1 MKQYVY
7 PFLCAALP
15 SLVTSLGLLMPVVFM
30 RVFCIDKATS
40 LLRWIVT
47 NAFPCCITK
56 KTDNGVTRW
65 FFGDI
70 DLTTSEELLSKVLS
84 RLFVLFLTLFFVASN
99 LFWSTLL
106 LDITTS
112 CNPNDHTIECFKND
126 VKENV
131 KFWKAFSR
139 LSDDPID
146 CNSAEFRNG
155 SADVICYQ
163 IVFNIG
169 AACGA
174 GYGAFKLAEII
185 LNAATTLMM
194 LHQRSQSVKRTR
206 IIIGLLLIAICV
218 ALVVSAKVESQRGSA
233 IVKPDSKGVVL
244 VLQFSM
250 SFFLGI
256 TFVFSVPWK
265 ELVTLRNNMHLYE
278 PIENA

>member
-1 MKQYVY
+1 MVFRGHRSYD
-7 PFLCAALP
+7 FRGA
-15 SLVTSLGLLMPVVFM
+15 VV
-30 RVFCIDKATS
+30 V
-40 LLRWIVT
+40 
-47 NAFPCCITK
+47 
-56 KTDNGVTRW
+56 
-65 FFGDI
+65 
-70 DLTTSEELLSKVLS
+70 LSKVLF
-84 RLFVLFLTLFFVASN
+84 RLFWLFLMLFSVASS

-131 KFWKAFSR
+131 KSWKAFSR

-146 CNSAEFRNG
+146 CNSAEFQNG
-155 SADVICYQ
+155 SAYVICYE

-194 LHQRSQSVKRTR
+194 LHQRSQSVQRTR
-206 IIIGLLLIAICV
+206 IIFGLLLYAIFL
-218 ALVVSAKVESQRGSA
+218 ALVVSTVEERKRGSA
-233 IVKPDSKGVVL
+233 IVKPDSKGVVF
-244 VLQFSM
+244 VLQFLM
-250 SFFLGI
+250 SFSLAI
-256 TFVFSVPWK
+256 TFVFSVPWN

-278 PIENA
+278 PIPSENA

>member
-15 SLVTSLGLLMPVVFM
+15 SFVTSLGLLMPVVFM
-30 RVFCIDKATS
+30 SVFCTDKAS
-40 LLRWIVT
+40 CLLRWIVT
-47 NAFPCCITK
+47 NAFPSCITK
-56 KTDNGVTRW
+56 KKDNGVTRW

-70 DLTTSEELLSKVLS
+70 DLTTSEELLSKVLFS
-84 RLFVLFLTLFFVASN
+84 LSALFLTLFFVASN

-112 CNPNDHTIECFKND
+112 CKPNDHTIECFKND

-146 CNSAEFRNG
+146 CNSAEFQNE

-174 GYGAFKLAEII
+174 GYGAFKLAVII

-194 LHQRSQSVKRTR
+194 LHQRSRSVKRTR
-206 IIIGLLLIAICV
+206 IIIGLSLTAIYV
-218 ALVVSAKVESQRGSA
+218 ALVVSGVVESNRGSA
-233 IVKPDSKGVVL
+233 IVKPDSQGVVL
-244 VLQFSM
+244 VLQFLM
-250 SFFLGI
+250 FFLGI
-256 TFVFSVPWK
+256 IFVFFVPWN

-278 PIENA
+278 PIV

>member
-7 PFLCAALP
+7 QLCAAL
-15 SLVTSLGLLMPVVFM
+15 SALGTCLVLLMPMVFM
-30 RVFCIDKATS
+30 SVFCTDKATC
-40 LLRWIVT
+40 LRRWIVT
-47 NAFPCCITK
+47 NAFPSCITK
-56 KTDNGVTRW
+56 KKDNGLTRW

-70 DLTTSEELLSKVLS
+70 DLTTSEELLSKVLFS
-84 RLFVLFLTLFFVASN
+84 LSALFLMLFFVASN

-112 CNPNDHTIECFKND
+112 CNPNDPTIECFKND
-126 VKENV
+126 MKENV
-131 KFWKAFSR
+131 KFSKTFSR

-146 CNSAEFRNG
+146 CNSAEFQNG

-174 GYGAFKLAEII
+174 GYGAFKLAVII

-194 LHQRSQSVKRTR
+194 LHQRSRSVKRTR
-206 IIIGLLLIAICV
+206 IIIGLLLIAIYV
-218 ALVVSAKVESQRGSA
+218 ALGVSEIVENQRGST
-233 IVKPDSKGVVL
+233 IVKLDSQGVVL
-244 VLQFSM
+244 VLQFLM
-250 SFFLGI
+250 LFFLGI
-256 TFVFSVPWK
+256 IFVFFVPWK

-278 PIENA
+278 PIV

>member
-30 RVFCIDKATS
+30 SVFCTDKAS
-40 LLRWIVT
+40 CLLRWIVT
-47 NAFPCCITK
+47 NAFPSCITK
-56 KTDNGVTRW
+56 KKDNGVTRW

-70 DLTTSEELLSKVLS
+70 DLTTSEELLSKVLFS
-84 RLFVLFLTLFFVASN
+84 LSALFLTLFFVASN

-112 CNPNDHTIECFKND
+112 CKPNDHTIECFKND

-146 CNSAEFRNG
+146 CNSAEFQNE

-174 GYGAFKLAEII
+174 GYGAFKLAVII

-194 LHQRSQSVKRTR
+194 LHQRSRSVKRTR
-206 IIIGLLLIAICV
+206 IIIGLSLTAIYV
-218 ALVVSAKVESQRGSA
+218 ALVVSGVVESNRGSA
-233 IVKPDSKGVVL
+233 IVKPDSQGVVL
-244 VLQFSM
+244 VLQFLMLFS
-250 SFFLGI
+250 LGI
-256 TFVFSVPWK
+256 IFVFFVPWN

-278 PIENA
+278 PIV

>member
-1 MKQYVY
+1 MKQHVY
-7 PFLCAALP
+7 QLCAALP
-15 SLVTSLGLLMPVVFM
+15 ALVTFLVLLMPMVFM
-30 RVFCIDKATS
+30 SLFCKHKATS
-40 LLRWIVT
+40 LLRWIVR
-47 NAFPCCITK
+47 NAFPFCITK
-56 KTDNGVTRW
+56 KTDSRVTRW

-70 DLTTSEELLSKVLS
+70 DLTTSEELLSKVLFS
-84 RLFVLFLTLFFVASN
+84 LFKLFLMLFFVASN

-112 CNPNDHTIECFKND
+112 CKPNDHTIECFNND

-131 KFWKAFSR
+131 KFWEAFAR
-139 LSDDPID
+139 LNDDPID
-146 CNSAEFRNG
+146 CNSAECKNG

-174 GYGAFKLAEII
+174 GYGGFKLAEII

-206 IIIGLLLIAICV
+206 IFIGLSLIAIYV
-218 ALVVSAKVESQRGSA
+218 ALVVSAVVESQRGSA
-233 IVKPDSKGVVL
+233 IVKPDSKSVVL
-244 VLQFSM
+244 VLQFLM
-250 SFFLGI
+250 SFLLGI
-256 TFVFSVPWK
+256 IFVFFVPWK

-278 PIENA
+278 PVA

>member
-15 SLVTSLGLLMPVVFM
+15 SFVTSLGLLMPVVFM
-30 RVFCIDKATS
+30 SVFCTDKATC

-47 NAFPCCITK
+47 NAFPSCITK
-56 KTDNGVTRW
+56 KKDNGVTRW

-70 DLTTSEELLSKVLS
+70 DLTTSEELLSKVLFS
-84 RLFVLFLTLFFVASN
+84 LSALFLTLFFVASN

-112 CNPNDHTIECFKND
+112 CKPNDHTIECFKND

-146 CNSAEFRNG
+146 CNSAEFQNE

-174 GYGAFKLAEII
+174 GYGAFKLAVII

-194 LHQRSQSVKRTR
+194 LHQRSRSVKRTR
-206 IIIGLLLIAICV
+206 IIIGLSLTAIYV
-218 ALVVSAKVESQRGSA
+218 ALVVSGVVESNRGSA
-233 IVKPDSKGVVL
+233 IVKPDSQGVVL
-244 VLQFSM
+244 VLQFLM
-250 SFFLGI
+250 LFFLGI
-256 TFVFSVPWK
+256 IFVFFVPWN

-278 PIENA
+278 PIV

>member
-7 PFLCAALP
+7 RLCAALP
-15 SLVTSLGLLMPVVFM
+15 AVGTCLVLLMPMVFM
-30 RVFCIDKATS
+30 RVFYTDKATC

-47 NAFPCCITK
+47 NAFPSCITK
-56 KTDNGVTRW
+56 KKDNGLTRW

-70 DLTTSEELLSKVLS
+70 DLTTSEELLSKVLFS
-84 RLFVLFLTLFFVASN
+84 LFALFLMLFFVASN

-112 CNPNDHTIECFKND
+112 CKPNDPTIECFKND

-146 CNSAEFRNG
+146 CNSAEFQNG
-155 SADVICYQ
+155 SADLICYQ

-174 GYGAFKLAEII
+174 GYGGFKLAVII

-194 LHQRSQSVKRTR
+194 LHQRSRSVKRTR
-206 IIIGLLLIAICV
+206 IIIGLSLIAIYV
-218 ALVVSAKVESQRGSA
+218 ALVVSAVVESKRGSA
-233 IVKPDSKGVVL
+233 IVKPDSEGVVF
-244 VLQFSM
+244 VLQLLMLFS
-250 SFFLGI
+250 LGI
-256 TFVFSVPWK
+256 IFVFFVPWK

-278 PIENA
+278 PIV

>member
-30 RVFCIDKATS
+30 SVFCTDKAS
-40 LLRWIVT
+40 CLLRWIVT
-47 NAFPCCITK
+47 NAFPSCITK
-56 KTDNGVTRW
+56 KKDNGVTRW

-70 DLTTSEELLSKVLS
+70 DLTTSEELLSKVLFS
-84 RLFVLFLTLFFVASN
+84 LSALFLTLFFVASN

-112 CNPNDHTIECFKND
+112 CKPNDHTIECFKND

-146 CNSAEFRNG
+146 CNSAELQNG
-155 SADVICYQ
+155 SVDVICYQ

-174 GYGAFKLAEII
+174 GYGAFKLAVII

-194 LHQRSQSVKRTR
+194 LHQRSRSVKRTR
-206 IIIGLLLIAICV
+206 IIIGLSLTAIYV
-218 ALVVSAKVESQRGSA
+218 ALVVSGVVESNRGSA
-233 IVKPDSKGVVL
+233 IVKPDSQGVVL
-244 VLQFSM
+244 VLQFLM
-250 SFFLGI
+250 FFLGI
-256 TFVFSVPWK
+256 IFVFFVPWN

-278 PIENA
+278 PIV

>member
-30 RVFCIDKATS
+30 SVFCTDKAS
-40 LLRWIVT
+40 CLLRWIVT
-47 NAFPCCITK
+47 NAFPSCITK
-56 KTDNGVTRW
+56 KKDNGVTRW

-70 DLTTSEELLSKVLS
+70 DLTTSEELLSKVLFS
-84 RLFVLFLTLFFVASN
+84 LSALFLTLFFVASN

-112 CNPNDHTIECFKND
+112 CKPNDHTIECFKND

-146 CNSAEFRNG
+146 CNSAEFQNE

-174 GYGAFKLAEII
+174 GYGAFKLAVII

-194 LHQRSQSVKRTR
+194 LHQRSRSVKRTR
-206 IIIGLLLIAICV
+206 IIIGLSLTAIYV
-218 ALVVSAKVESQRGSA
+218 ALVVSGVVESNRGSA
-233 IVKPDSKGVVL
+233 IVKPDSQGVVL
-244 VLQFSM
+244 VLQFLM
-250 SFFLGI
+250 LFFLGI
-256 TFVFSVPWK
+256 IFVFFVPWN

-278 PIENA
+278 PIV

>member
-1 MKQYVY
+1 M
-7 PFLCAALP
+7 
-15 SLVTSLGLLMPVVFM
+15 
-30 RVFCIDKATS
+30 
-40 LLRWIVT
+40 
-47 NAFPCCITK
+47 
-56 KTDNGVTRW
+56 
-65 FFGDI
+65 
-70 DLTTSEELLSKVLS
+70 
-84 RLFVLFLTLFFVASN
+84 LFFVASN

-131 KFWKAFSR
+131 KFWKAFAR
-139 LSDDPID
+139 LNDDPID
-146 CNSAEFRNG
+146 CNSAEFKNG

-194 LHQRSQSVKRTR
+194 LHQRSQSVQRTR
-206 IIIGLLLIAICV
+206 IIFGLLLNAICV
-218 ALVVSAKVESQRGSA
+218 ALVVYAVEERKRGSA

-244 VLQFSM
+244 VLQFLM
-250 SFFLGI
+250 SFSLAI
-256 TFVFSVPWK
+256 IFVFSVPWK
-265 ELVTLRNNMHLYE
+265 ELVTLRTNMHLYE
-278 PIENA
+278 PIR

>member
-30 RVFCIDKATS
+30 SVFCTDKAS
-40 LLRWIVT
+40 CLLRWIVT
-47 NAFPCCITK
+47 NAFPSCITK
-56 KTDNGVTRW
+56 KKDNGVTRW

-70 DLTTSEELLSKVLS
+70 DLTTSEELLSKVLFS
-84 RLFVLFLTLFFVASN
+84 LSALFLTLFFEASN

-112 CNPNDHTIECFKND
+112 CKPNDHTIECFKND

-146 CNSAEFRNG
+146 CNSAEFQNE

-174 GYGAFKLAEII
+174 GYGAFKLAVII

-194 LHQRSQSVKRTR
+194 LHQRSRSVKRTR
-206 IIIGLLLIAICV
+206 IIIGLSLTAIYV
-218 ALVVSAKVESQRGSA
+218 ALVVSGVVESNRGSA
-233 IVKPDSKGVVL
+233 IVKPDSQGVVL
-244 VLQFSM
+244 VLQFLM
-250 SFFLGI
+250 LFFLGI
-256 TFVFSVPWK
+256 IFVFFVPWN

-278 PIENA
+278 PIV

>member
-7 PFLCAALP
+7 AFLCVVLP
-15 SLVTSLGLLMPVVFM
+15 ALVTCLVLLMPMVFM
-30 RVFCIDKATS
+30 SVFCTDKATC

-47 NAFPCCITK
+47 NAFPSCITK
-56 KTDNGVTRW
+56 KKDNGLTRW

-70 DLTTSEELLSKVLS
+70 DLTTSEKLLSE
-84 RLFVLFLTLFFVASN
+84 VLFSLFALFIMLFFVASN

-106 LDITTS
+106 VDITTS
-112 CNPNDHTIECFKND
+112 CKPNDHTIECFKND
-126 VKENV
+126 AKENV

-146 CNSAEFRNG
+146 CNSAGFQNG

-174 GYGAFKLAEII
+174 GYGGFKLAVII

-194 LHQRSQSVKRTR
+194 LHQRSRSVKRTR
-206 IIIGLLLIAICV
+206 IIIGLLLIAIYV
-218 ALVVSAKVESQRGSA
+218 AFVLSGVVESKRGST
-233 IVKPDSKGVVL
+233 IVKPDSQGVVL
-244 VLQFSM
+244 VLQILM
-250 SFFLGI
+250 LFFLGI
-256 TFVFSVPWK
+256 IFVFFVPWK

-278 PIENA
+278 PIV

>member
-47 NAFPCCITK
+47 NAFPSSITK
-56 KTDNGVTRW
+56 KKDNGVTRW

-70 DLTTSEELLSKVLS
+70 DLTTSEELLSKVLFS
-84 RLFVLFLTLFFVASN
+84 LFALFLTLFFVASN

-112 CNPNDHTIECFKND
+112 CKPNDHTIECFKND

-139 LSDDPID
+139 LNDDSID
-146 CNSAEFRNG
+146 CNSAEFKNG

-218 ALVVSAKVESQRGSA
+218 ALVVSAKLESQRGSA

>member
-70 DLTTSEELLSKVLS
+70 DLTTSEELLSKVLFS
-84 RLFVLFLTLFFVASN
+84 LFALFLTLFFVASN

>member
-30 RVFCIDKATS
+30 SVFCTDKAS
-40 LLRWIVT
+40 CLLRWIVT
-47 NAFPCCITK
+47 NAFPSCITK
-56 KTDNGVTRW
+56 KKDNGVTRW

-70 DLTTSEELLSKVLS
+70 DLTTSEELLSKVLFS
-84 RLFVLFLTLFFVASN
+84 LSALFLTLFFVASN

-112 CNPNDHTIECFKND
+112 CKPNDHTIECFKND

-146 CNSAEFRNG
+146 CNSAEFQNE

-174 GYGAFKLAEII
+174 GYGAFKLAVII

-194 LHQRSQSVKRTR
+194 LHQRSRSVKRTR
-206 IIIGLLLIAICV
+206 IIIGLSLTAIYV
-218 ALVVSAKVESQRGSA
+218 ALVVSGVVESNRGSA
-233 IVKPDSKGVVL
+233 IVKPDSQGVVL
-244 VLQFSM
+244 VLQFLM
-250 SFFLGI
+250 FFLGI
-256 TFVFSVPWK
+256 IFVFFVPWN

-278 PIENA
+278 PIV

>member
-15 SLVTSLGLLMPVVFM
+15 SFVTSLGLLMPVVFM
-30 RVFCIDKATS
+30 SVFCTDKATC

-47 NAFPCCITK
+47 NAFPSCITK
-56 KTDNGVTRW
+56 KNDNGVTRW

-84 RLFVLFLTLFFVASN
+84 SLSALFLMLFFVASN

-112 CNPNDHTIECFKND
+112 CKPNDHTIECFKND

-146 CNSAEFRNG
+146 CNSAELQNG
-155 SADVICYQ
+155 SVDVICYQ

-174 GYGAFKLAEII
+174 GYGAFKLAVII

-194 LHQRSQSVKRTR
+194 LHQRSRSVKRTR
-206 IIIGLLLIAICV
+206 IIIGLSLTAIYV
-218 ALVVSAKVESQRGSA
+218 ALVVSGVVESNRGSA
-233 IVKPDSKGVVL
+233 IVKPDSQGVVL
-244 VLQFSM
+244 VLQFLM
-250 SFFLGI
+250 LFFLGI
-256 TFVFSVPWK
+256 IFVFFVPWN

-278 PIENA
+278 PIV

>member
-1 MKQYVY
+1 MKQHVY
-7 PFLCAALP
+7 QLCAALP
-15 SLVTSLGLLMPVVFM
+15 ALVTFLVLLMPMVFM
-30 RVFCIDKATS
+30 SVFCKHKATS

-47 NAFPCCITK
+47 NAFPFCITK

-70 DLTTSEELLSKVLS
+70 DLTTSEELLSKVLF
-84 RLFVLFLTLFFVASN
+84 RLFVLFLTLFSVASN

-146 CNSAEFRNG
+146 CNSAEFQNG

-163 IVFNIG
+163 IVFNFG

-174 GYGAFKLAEII
+174 GYGGFKLAEII

-233 IVKPDSKGVVL
+233 IVQPDSKGVVL
-244 VLQFSM
+244 VLQFLM

>member
-7 PFLCAALP
+7 TLCAALP
-15 SLVTSLGLLMPVVFM
+15 ALGTCLVLLMPMVFM
-30 RVFCIDKATS
+30 SVFCTDKATS

-47 NAFPCCITK
+47 NAFPSCITK
-56 KTDNGVTRW
+56 KKDNGLTRW

-70 DLTTSEELLSKVLS
+70 DLTTSEELLSKVLF
-84 RLFVLFLTLFFVASN
+84 RLFVLFLMLFSVASN

-106 LDITTS
+106 LDITTI
-112 CNPNDHTIECFKND
+112 CKPNDHTIECFKND

-139 LSDDPID
+139 VSDDPID
-146 CNSAEFRNG
+146 CKGAEFQNG
-155 SADVICYQ
+155 SAHVICYQ

-174 GYGAFKLAEII
+174 GYGTFKLAVII

-194 LHQRSQSVKRTR
+194 LHQRCRSVKRTR
-206 IIIGLLLIAICV
+206 IIIGLSLIAIYV
-218 ALVVSAKVESQRGSA
+218 ALVVSGVVESKRGST
-233 IVKPDSKGVVL
+233 IVKPNSQGVVL
-244 VLQFSM
+244 VLQILM
-250 SFFLGI
+250 LFFLGI
-256 TFVFSVPWK
+256 IFVFFVPWK

-278 PIENA
+278 PIV

>member
-15 SLVTSLGLLMPVVFM
+15 SFVTSLGLLMPVVFM
-30 RVFCIDKATS
+30 SVFCTDKAS
-40 LLRWIVT
+40 CLLRWIVT
-47 NAFPCCITK
+47 NAFPSCITK
-56 KTDNGVTRW
+56 KKDNGVTRW

-84 RLFVLFLTLFFVASN
+84 SLSALFLMLFFVASN

-112 CNPNDHTIECFKND
+112 CKPNDHTIECFKND

-146 CNSAEFRNG
+146 CNSAEFQNE

-174 GYGAFKLAEII
+174 GYGAFKLAVII

-194 LHQRSQSVKRTR
+194 LHQRSRSVKRTR
-206 IIIGLLLIAICV
+206 IIIGLSLTAIYV
-218 ALVVSAKVESQRGSA
+218 ALVVSGVVESNRGSA
-233 IVKPDSKGVVL
+233 IVKPDSQGVVL
-244 VLQFSM
+244 VLQFLM
-250 SFFLGI
+250 FFLGI
-256 TFVFSVPWK
+256 IFVFFVPWN

-278 PIENA
+278 PIV

>member
-7 PFLCAALP
+7 AFLCVVLP
-15 SLVTSLGLLMPVVFM
+15 ALVTCLVLLMPMVFM
-30 RVFCIDKATS
+30 SVFCTDKATC

-47 NAFPCCITK
+47 NAFPSCITK
-56 KTDNGVTRW
+56 KKDNGLTRW

-70 DLTTSEELLSKVLS
+70 DLTTSEKLL
-84 RLFVLFLTLFFVASN
+84 REVLFSLFALFIMLFFVASN

-112 CNPNDHTIECFKND
+112 CKPNDHTIECFKND
-126 VKENV
+126 AKENV

-146 CNSAEFRNG
+146 CNSAGFQNG

-174 GYGAFKLAEII
+174 GYGAFKLAVII

-194 LHQRSQSVKRTR
+194 LHQGSRSVKRTR
-206 IIIGLLLIAICV
+206 IIIGLLLIAIYV
-218 ALVVSAKVESQRGSA
+218 ALVVSEVVESKRGST
-233 IVKPDSKGVVL
+233 IVEPDSQGVVL
-244 VLQFSM
+244 VLQILMLFC
-250 SFFLGI
+250 LGI
-256 TFVFSVPWK
+256 IFVFFVPWK
-265 ELVTLRNNMHLYE
+265 ELVTLRNNLHLYE
-278 PIENA
+278 PIV

>member
-7 PFLCAALP
+7 QLCAALP
-15 SLVTSLGLLMPVVFM
+15 ALGTCLVLLMPMVFM
-30 RVFCIDKATS
+30 SVFCTDKATS

-47 NAFPCCITK
+47 NAFPSCITK
-56 KTDNGVTRW
+56 KKDNGLTRW

-70 DLTTSEELLSKVLS
+70 DLTTSEELLSKVLF
-84 RLFVLFLTLFFVASN
+84 RLFVLFLMLFSVAST

-106 LDITTS
+106 LDITTI
-112 CNPNDHTIECFKND
+112 CKPNDHTIECFKND

-139 LSDDPID
+139 VSDDPID
-146 CNSAEFRNG
+146 CNSAEFQNG

-174 GYGAFKLAEII
+174 GYGAFKLAVII

-194 LHQRSQSVKRTR
+194 LHQGSRSVKRTR
-206 IIIGLLLIAICV
+206 IIIGLLLIAIYV
-218 ALVVSAKVESQRGSA
+218 ALVVSEVVESKRGST
-233 IVKPDSKGVVL
+233 IVEPDSQGVVL
-244 VLQFSM
+244 VLQILMLFC
-250 SFFLGI
+250 LGI
-256 TFVFSVPWK
+256 IFVFFVPWK
-265 ELVTLRNNMHLYE
+265 ELVTLRNNLHLYE
-278 PIENA
+278 PIV

>member
-30 RVFCIDKATS
+30 RVFCTDKATC

-47 NAFPCCITK
+47 NAFPSCVTK
-56 KTDNGVTRW
+56 KKDNGVTRW

-70 DLTTSEELLSKVLS
+70 DLTTSEELLSKVLF
-84 RLFVLFLTLFFVASN
+84 RLFWLFLMLFFVASN

-106 LDITTS
+106 FDITTS

-139 LSDDPID
+139 LNDDPID
-146 CNSAEFRNG
+146 CNSAEFKNG

-174 GYGAFKLAEII
+174 GYGAFKLAVII

-194 LHQRSQSVKRTR
+194 LHQRSRSVKRTR
-206 IIIGLLLIAICV
+206 IIIGLSLIAIYV
-218 ALVVSAKVESQRGSA
+218 AFVVSGVVESKRGSA
-233 IVKPDSKGVVL
+233 IVKPDSQGVVF
-244 VLQFSM
+244 VLQLQM
-250 SFFLGI
+250 LFFFWNYI
-256 TFVFSVPWK
+256 CVFC
-265 ELVTLRNNMHLYE
+265 TLEGTSY
-278 PIENA
+278 PSK

>member
-30 RVFCIDKATS
+30 SVFCTDKAS
-40 LLRWIVT
+40 CLLRWIVT
-47 NAFPCCITK
+47 NAFPSCITK
-56 KTDNGVTRW
+56 KKDNGVTRW

-70 DLTTSEELLSKVLS
+70 DLTTSEELLSKVLFS
-84 RLFVLFLTLFFVASN
+84 LSALFLTLFFVASN

-112 CNPNDHTIECFKND
+112 CKPNDHTNECFKKD

-146 CNSAEFRNG
+146 CNSAEFQNE

-174 GYGAFKLAEII
+174 GYRAFKLAVII

-194 LHQRSQSVKRTR
+194 LHQRSRSVKRTR
-206 IIIGLLLIAICV
+206 IIIGLSLTAIYV
-218 ALVVSAKVESQRGSA
+218 ALVVSGVVESNRGSA
-233 IVKPDSKGVVL
+233 IVKPDSQGVVL
-244 VLQFSM
+244 VLQFLM
-250 SFFLGI
+250 LFFLGNYI
-256 TFVFSVPWK
+256 CVFC
-265 ELVTLRNNMHLYE
+265 TLERTSY
-278 PIENA
+278 PSK

>member
-30 RVFCIDKATS
+30 SVFCTDKAS
-40 LLRWIVT
+40 CLLRWIVT
-47 NAFPCCITK
+47 NAFPSCITK
-56 KTDNGVTRW
+56 KKDNGVTRW

-70 DLTTSEELLSKVLS
+70 DLTTSEELLSKVLFS
-84 RLFVLFLTLFFVASN
+84 LSALFLTLFFVASN

-112 CNPNDHTIECFKND
+112 CKPNDHTIECFKND

-146 CNSAEFRNG
+146 CNSAEFQNE

-174 GYGAFKLAEII
+174 GYGAFKLAVII

-194 LHQRSQSVKRTR
+194 LHQRTRSVKRTR
-206 IIIGLLLIAICV
+206 IIIGLSLTAIYV
-218 ALVVSAKVESQRGSA
+218 ALVVSGVVESNRGSA
-233 IVKPDSKGVVL
+233 IVKPDSQGVVL
-244 VLQFSM
+244 VLQFLM
-250 SFFLGI
+250 LFFLGI
-256 TFVFSVPWK
+256 IFVFFVPWN

-278 PIENA
+278 PIV

>member
-30 RVFCIDKATS
+30 SVFCTDKAS
-40 LLRWIVT
+40 CLLRWIVT
-47 NAFPCCITK
+47 NAFPSCITK
-56 KTDNGVTRW
+56 KKDNGVTRW

-84 RLFVLFLTLFFVASN
+84 SLSALFLMLFFVASN

-112 CNPNDHTIECFKND
+112 CKPNDHTIECFKND

-146 CNSAEFRNG
+146 CNSAEFQNE

-174 GYGAFKLAEII
+174 GYGAFKLAVII

-194 LHQRSQSVKRTR
+194 LHQRSRSVKRTR
-206 IIIGLLLIAICV
+206 IIIGLSLTAIYV
-218 ALVVSAKVESQRGSA
+218 ALVVSGVVESNRGSA
-233 IVKPDSKGVVL
+233 IVKPDSQGVVL
-244 VLQFSM
+244 VLQFLM
-250 SFFLGI
+250 LFFLGI
-256 TFVFSVPWK
+256 IFVFFVPWN

-278 PIENA
+278 PIV

>member
-30 RVFCIDKATS
+30 SVFCTDKAS
-40 LLRWIVT
+40 CLPRWIVT
-47 NAFPCCITK
+47 NAFPSCITK
-56 KTDNGVTRW
+56 KKDNGVTRW
-65 FFGDI
+65 FFGDT
-70 DLTTSEELLSKVLS
+70 DLTTSEELLSKVLFS
-84 RLFVLFLTLFFVASN
+84 LSALFLTLFFVASN

-112 CNPNDHTIECFKND
+112 CKPNDHTNECFKKD

-146 CNSAEFRNG
+146 CNSAEFQNE

-174 GYGAFKLAEII
+174 GYGAFKLAVII

-194 LHQRSQSVKRTR
+194 LHQRSRSVKRTR
-206 IIIGLLLIAICV
+206 IIIGLSLTAIYV
-218 ALVVSAKVESQRGSA
+218 ALVVSGVVESNRGSA
-233 IVKPDSKGVVL
+233 IVKPDSQGVVL
-244 VLQFSM
+244 VLQFLM
-250 SFFLGI
+250 LFFLGI
-256 TFVFSVPWK
+256 IFVFFVPWN

-278 PIENA
+278 PIV